1 MMQPEIEIAE
11 LLADLE
17 EAAAAPLNGA
27 AASCSDS
34 DDSDVPIIPA
44 DDAGVLPTRME
55 IAKAAP
61 RCLVARDTGFF
72 FCIRMR
78 SLLN

>member
-17 EAAAAPLNGA
+17 EAEATPLDGA

-34 DDSDVPIIPA
+34 DDSDVPIILA
-44 DDAGVLPTRME
+44 DDAGLRMS
-55 IAKAAP
+55 AA
-61 RCLVARDTGFF
+61 RRN
-72 FCIRMR
+72 R
-78 SLLN
+78 

>member
-17 EAAAAPLNGA
+17 EAEATPLDGA

-34 DDSDVPIIPA
+34 DDSDVPIIPS
-44 DDAGVLPTRME
+44 R
-55 IAKAAP
+55 
-61 RCLVARDTGFF
+61 
-72 FCIRMR
+72 
-78 SLLN
+78 